1 MTGLEK
7 KVKKA
12 FIRYTKKHYPQEAD
26 SIIQRT
32 DELFPKVNQ

>member
-1 MTGLEK
+1 MAGLEK